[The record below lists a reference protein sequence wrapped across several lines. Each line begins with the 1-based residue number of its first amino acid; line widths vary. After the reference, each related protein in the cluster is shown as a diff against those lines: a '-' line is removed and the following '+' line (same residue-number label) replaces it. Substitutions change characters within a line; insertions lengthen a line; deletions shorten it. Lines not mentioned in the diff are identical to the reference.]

1 MSATGFA
8 PPGGIVVGPLE
19 HRYRAQENFRNASDQ
34 SRVTRTHWHIA
45 VANGLGWG
53 FDGMDGT
60 ILPLVAPLLMKEF
73 AIGLGTYRGG
83 VQIAHAS
90 VPSKPFVVGYSPAA
104 AK

>member
-1 MSATGFA
+1 
-8 PPGGIVVGPLE
+8 
-19 HRYRAQENFRNASDQ
+19 
-34 SRVTRTHWHIA
+34 
-45 VANGLGWG
+45 
-53 FDGMDGT
+53 MDGT

>member
-1 MSATGFA
+1 M
-8 PPGGIVVGPLE
+8 GPLGAR
-19 HRYRAQENFRNASDQ
+19 HLRSRAFRNAAST
-34 SRVTRTHWHIA
+34 SRVTSTYWPIA
-45 VANGLGWG
+45 WANGLGWG